1 MAKIQSLPSER
12 LLNAIEQPLCPAC
25 RSRMTVVNV
34 TPDLKGYAVGTFECP
49 ECPRL
54 LLKVVQLGH
63 PMKPAAMASWLHR
76 RLVDPK

>member
-1 MAKIQSLPSER
+1 MAKSQSLPSER

-25 RSRMTVVNV
+25 RSRMTVVDV

-54 LLKVVQLGH
+54 LKKVVQLDD
-63 PMKPAAMASWLHR
+63 PMKSAATVGWLHGQ
-76 RLVDPK
+76 LVGPT